1 MNAGAP
7 PRAPA
12 PQSPEGLDMRARSAA
27 LRKNMERRNYEA
39 TAAAAALP
47 AALPEK
53 MQPPRNV
60 PSRER

>member
-1 MNAGAP
+1 MRARSAKAG
-7 PRAPA
+7 
-12 PQSPEGLDMRARSAA
+12 GLDMRAPSAA
-27 LRKNMERRNYEA
+27 LRETLERRSYEA
-39 TAAAAALP
+39 TASAAALP